1 MNKATME
8 KGGDEGLRARP
19 LPIVP
24 SLIRFGCV
32 EGVWLFSSLNVSHST
47 HSDNQTRNTG
57 SQGIGERRH
66 VSRDR

>member
-24 SLIRFGCV
+24 SLFRFGCV

-47 HSDNQTRNTG
+47 HNDNQTTDTQHGVAGN
-57 SQGIGERRH
+57 RRAA
-66 VSRDR
+66 SRE